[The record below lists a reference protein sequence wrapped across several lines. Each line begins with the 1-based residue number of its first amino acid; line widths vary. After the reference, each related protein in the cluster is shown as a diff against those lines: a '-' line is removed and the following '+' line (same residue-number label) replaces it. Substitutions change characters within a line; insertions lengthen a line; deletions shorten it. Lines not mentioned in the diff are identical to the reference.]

1 MTIFIIFHCLVYLN
15 KPLKDLKMQRMT
27 TQHTALIPDA
37 LKKFIKD
44 NSVVVRSPGRI
55 NLIGE
60 HTDYNEG
67 FVLPA
72 AIDKAA
78 YIVITSNSSNDIVLH
93 SIDMNESF
101 NTTTDVIE
109 KSKTAWA
116 NFMLGV
122 VDQFQKSGIKIPG
135 FEAALIGDVPI
146 GAGLSSSAAVECA
159 MAFALNEITNAGLDK
174 LTMVKMA
181 QKAEQTFAGV
191 MCGIMDM
198 FASTFGKK
206 NHVIKLDCRSLDYEY
221 KPLDLGSYK
230 ILLLN
235 TNVKHSLASS
245 AYNTRRQECEQGV
258 AWVREHHPDVHSLR
272 DVTIGMLNEHVLP
285 KNKLVYKRCRFI
297 VEEIERLLAG
307 CKDLEKGDIKAFGK
321 KMFRTHEGLSKEYE
335 VSCDELDFL
344 VDTVKDNALIVG
356 ARMMGGGFGGCTIN
370 IIEEAAIDTLVIK
383 LKPVYQKKFGKEL
396 VHYIAGIEDGTS
408 IINHA

>member
-1 MTIFIIFHCLVYLN
+1 MQNNIIHEPTVVP
-15 KPLKDLKMQRMT
+15 KP
-27 TQHTALIPDA
+27 
-37 LKKFIKD
+37 LKKFIKS

-67 FVLPA
+67 YVLPA
-72 AIDKAA
+72 AIDKAV
-78 YIVITSNSSNDIVLH
+78 YIVITPVNGKNIVLH
-93 SIDMNESF
+93 SIDMNESYT
-101 NTTTDVIE
+101 TTTDE
-109 KSKTAWA
+109 LKKSTTKTWT

-122 VDQFQKSGIKIPG
+122 VDQFQKAGIKVQG
-135 FEAALIGDVPI
+135 FEAALIGDIPI

-159 MAFALNEITNAGLDK
+159 MAFALNEVNNAGLDK

-181 QKAEQTFAGV
+181 QNAEQYFVGL

-206 NHVIKLDCRSLDYEY
+206 DHVIKLDCRSLDYEY
-221 KPLDLGSYK
+221 KPLNLGSYK

-258 AWVREHHPDVHSLR
+258 AWVKEHYPEVHSLR
-272 DVTIGMLNEHVLP
+272 DVTIAMLNDCVLP
-285 KNKLVYKRCRFI
+285 KNSLVYKRCRFI
-297 VEEIERLLAG
+297 TEEIERLLSG
-307 CKDLEKGDIKAFGK
+307 CIDLDNDNLKAFGK

-335 VSCDELDFL
+335 VSCEELDFL
-344 VDTVKDNALIVG
+344 VDAVKDNASIVG

-370 IIEEAAIDTLVIK
+370 IIEEAAIEKLVSE
-383 LKPVYQKKFGKEL
+383 LKPVYQKTFDKEL
-396 VHYIAGIEDGTS
+396 THYIASIEDGTS
-408 IINHA
+408 IIH